1 MSFTGVVL
9 TKMDGDGRGGAA
21 LSVTHL
27 TGVPIKLVGTGE
39 TPEALED
46 FHPDRMASRILGMG
60 DVLTLVE
67 RAQTAVDQESAI
79 RLAEKL
85 QKEQF
90 TLDDFLA
97 QLEQVKKMGPLEDL
111 LKMIPGAGKQLRGMT
126 IDDRALV
133 RVEAVIQSMTPGE
146 RRHPNVINGS
156 RRKRIARGSGTSV
169 QEVNKLLKQ
178 FRDMQKM
185 MKVMKKRRGL
195 GRIALPF

>member
-1 MSFTGVVL
+1 
-9 TKMDGDGRGGAA
+9 
-21 LSVTHL
+21 
-27 TGVPIKLVGTGE
+27 
-39 TPEALED
+39 
-46 FHPDRMASRILGMG
+46 MG

-67 RAQTAVDQESAI
+67 RAQTAVDQESAV

-185 MKVMKKRRGL
+185 MKKAAGG
-195 GRIALPF
+195 GRMGMPPGMFTR